1 MVCDEFENEFKL
13 FKYKITFYDDET
25 NDTREVI
32 VQNTGIIPAI
42 EDAIRELM
50 KFSYRIVRAE
60 EVEETYSETSAQQQL
75 IDKFNKGEDS
85 AKLNKWL
92 RCDDLDEIIDCF

>member
-13 FKYKITFYDDET
+13 FKYKVTFYDDET
-25 NDTREVI
+25 DDTKEIV

-50 KFSYRIVRAE
+50 KLSYRVVSAE
-60 EVEETYSETSAQQQL
+60 EVEETYSEKVAQQKL
-75 IDKFNKGEDS
+75 PDALNKGEES
-85 AKLNKWL
+85 AKFNDWI
-92 RCDDLDEIIDCF
+92 RCDDIDELIDCF